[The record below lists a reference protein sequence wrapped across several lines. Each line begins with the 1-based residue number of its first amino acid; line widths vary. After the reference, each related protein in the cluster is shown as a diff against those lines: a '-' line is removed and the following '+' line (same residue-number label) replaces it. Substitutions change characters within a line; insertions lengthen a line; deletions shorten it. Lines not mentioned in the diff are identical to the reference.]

1 MEYSI
6 LIQSFFMIIIL
17 LITAIILLMIIPLL
31 RKKYYKNKEDYL
43 ILNNQIF
50 ILALMFINFIYI
62 IFWFT
67 GKLLFFQKILFI
79 ILSYFANV
87 YIIFLYINNFLVILD
102 YYNTYSHPLYF
113 FSYLLKIDKN
123 KKKVYEIIIFCTI
136 AFINL
141 IEFLCFEI
149 EYIKNIFDWDEKKT
163 GILFNNNIFK
173 ELNSNYKNIFPF
185 MPYCKWRGLILIIL
199 SILTIIYNI
208 YLFLIIRNFYYNK
221 INLLMKNL
229 AIKLFMNFIYLIYS
243 IFITFV
249 TLKTFNLILS
259 IIFLLVILLDNS
271 IILIK
276 YSLSKFAQMKISK
289 SYLGKIGFFINRC
302 FHRKSRFV
310 PLTYSTD
317 NIENMSSLLLIENSY
332 NFPLN
337 AFDQEILLMYKNDIF
352 VEDYYLNFLD
362 QFLNI
367 LTSSLYKLYNS
378 KIFSIKEVNNK
389 KLSKEMN
396 IDVSS
401 ITGDGIS
408 GSSGVIGK
416 DEIINSE
423 DNIFF
428 TLYRNK
434 IINDFSIF
442 EDVLN
447 NENII
452 KNEDLRIDITCYY
465 INYCVNNIF
474 EKNYDSKSISKS
486 LISHMFVQDRNTI
499 GTGSSA
505 INQEIPPCNY
515 YSLTAANAKELYF
528 RNLKTI
534 CFKTYDKK
542 YSLEIFEIDEKSK
555 NLMIYSSNKEDKYN
569 LSEIINKYFVY
580 IDFKGVNNTFLPII
594 LGIFKVKIN
603 NFKSLLV
610 IVTDNAIIE
619 NAPIEN
625 FNNWQLIRF
634 MPKGLK
640 KVSSSKYNR
649 NTVVEDDLIFKRV
662 LWKEGTK
669 GKDCKIKLN
678 NYEEVKNIIISD
690 INFLKSSGCFKFNLL
705 LMYYEYESSQ
715 KLEAFRLNE
724 IIKIRNNKD
733 NKPEIIYDTL
743 PKFFLYEDSM
753 LSSESEENNI
763 IRSTNTNKIE
773 DNSQNNNNENNENEN
788 NVESERDK
796 DIQLINENYSDDNN
810 IITSEGLNENIIKYS
825 EAISFN
831 GYSGIFDNYK
841 CLCFFTFENIF
852 QNQRKYQYNYD
863 FYKNY
868 LKKIMKYFSALKENE
883 NEQENIDKK
892 EKNL

>member
-1 MEYSI
+1 MGCST
-6 LIQSFFMIIIL
+6 LIQSIFMIIIL

-43 ILNNQIF
+43 ILNNQIY
-50 ILALMFINFIYI
+50 ILALMLINFIYI

-67 GKLLFFQKILFI
+67 GKLKFVQKIIFI

-102 YYNTYSHPLYF
+102 YFNTYSHPLYF

-123 KKKVYEIIIFCTI
+123 KKKVYEIIIFGAI

-149 EYIKNIFDWDEKKT
+149 EYIYNKFYWDDKIFD
-163 GILFNNNIFK
+163 NRIFK
-173 ELNSNYKNIFPF
+173 DLNSKYKNIFPF
-185 MPYCKWRGLILIIL
+185 IPYFKWRGLILIIL

-208 YLFLIIRNFYYNK
+208 YLFFIIRNFYYNK

-229 AIKLFMNFIYLIYS
+229 AIKLLMNSIYLIYS
-243 IFITFV
+243 IFITFI
-249 TLKTFNLILS
+249 TLDKSEGLKLALS
-259 IIFLLVILLDNS
+259 IIFLFIILLDNS
-271 IILIK
+271 ILLVK
-276 YSLSKFAQMKISK
+276 YSLSKFSQMKISK
-289 SYLGKIGFFINRC
+289 SYLGKIGFFINKC
-302 FHRKSRFV
+302 FHRKSKFV
-310 PLTYSTD
+310 PLTYSMD
-317 NIENMSSLLLIENSY
+317 NIENISSLLIIENSY

-389 KLSKEMN
+389 KLGKEMN

-423 DNIFF
+423 DNTFF

-465 INYCVNNIF
+465 INSCVNNIF

-499 GTGSSA
+499 GTHSSA

-528 RNLKTI
+528 KNLKTI

-555 NLMIYSSNKEDKYN
+555 NLIVYSSNKEDKYN

-594 LGIFKVKIN
+594 LGIFKVKVN

-610 IVTDNAIIE
+610 IVTDNAIVE
-619 NAPIEN
+619 NVPVEN

-649 NTVVEDDLIFKRV
+649 NTIVEDDLIFKRV

-669 GKDCKIKLN
+669 GKDCKIKLS
-678 NYEEVKNIIISD
+678 NYEEVKNIMISD

-715 KLEAFRLNE
+715 KLETFRLNE
-724 IIKIRNNKD
+724 IIKIRNNND
-733 NKPEIIYDTL
+733 NKPEIIYDIL

-753 LSSESEENNI
+753 LSSESEEINI
-763 IRSTNTNKIE
+763 IRSTNINKIE
-773 DNSQNNNNENNENEN
+773 DNIQSNNDENNENNI
-788 NVESERDK
+788 ESKTDE

-810 IITSEGLNENIIKYS
+810 IITSKGLNEKIIKYS
-825 EAISFN
+825 EAINFN

-852 QNQRKYQYNYD
+852 QNQKKYQYNYN

-892 EKNL
+892 EKN

>member
-1 MEYSI
+1 MDYSI
-6 LIQSFFMIIIL
+6 LIQSFFMLIIL

-31 RKKYYKNKEDYL
+31 RKKYYTNKEDYL
-43 ILNNQIF
+43 ILNNQIY
-50 ILALMFINFIYI
+50 ILALMLINFIYI

-67 GKLLFFQKILFI
+67 GKLKFVQKIIFI

-102 YYNTYSHPLYF
+102 YLNTYSHPLYF

-123 KKKVYEIIIFCTI
+123 KKKVYEIIIFGAI

-149 EYIKNIFDWDEKKT
+149 EYIYNKFYWDDKIFD
-163 GILFNNNIFK
+163 NRIFK
-173 ELNSNYKNIFPF
+173 DLNSKYKNIFPF
-185 MPYCKWRGLILIIL
+185 IPYFRWRGLILIIL

-208 YLFLIIRNFYYNK
+208 YLFFIIRNFYYNK

-229 AIKLFMNFIYLIYS
+229 AIKLLMNSIYLIYS
-243 IFITFV
+243 IFLTFITLDKSEG
-249 TLKTFNLILS
+249 LKLALS
-259 IIFLLVILLDNS
+259 IIFLFIILLDNS
-271 IILIK
+271 ILLVK
-276 YSLSKFAQMKISK
+276 YSLSKFTQMKISK
-289 SYLGKIGFFINRC
+289 SYMGKIGFFINKC
-302 FHRKSRFV
+302 FHRKSKFV
-310 PLTYSTD
+310 PLTYSMD
-317 NIENMSSLLLIENSY
+317 NIENISSLLLIENSY

-389 KLSKEMN
+389 KLGKEMN

-423 DNIFF
+423 DNTFF

-465 INYCVNNIF
+465 INSCVNNIF

-499 GTGSSA
+499 GTHSSA

-528 RNLKTI
+528 KNLKTI

-555 NLMIYSSNKEDKYN
+555 NLIVYSSNKEDKFN

-594 LGIFKVKIN
+594 LGIFKVKVN

-610 IVTDNAIIE
+610 IVTDNAIVE
-619 NAPIEN
+619 NVPVEN

-649 NTVVEDDLIFKRV
+649 NTIVEDDLIFKRV

-678 NYEEVKNIIISD
+678 NYEEVKNIMISD

-715 KLEAFRLNE
+715 KLETFRLNE
-724 IIKIRNNKD
+724 IIKIRNNND
-733 NKPEIIYDTL
+733 NKPEIIYDIL

-753 LSSESEENNI
+753 LSSESEEINI
-763 IRSTNTNKIE
+763 IRSTNINKIE
-773 DNSQNNNNENNENEN
+773 DNSQSNNDENNENNI
-788 NVESERDK
+788 ESKTDE

-810 IITSEGLNENIIKYS
+810 IITSKGLNEKIIKYS
-825 EAISFN
+825 EAINFN

-852 QNQRKYQYNYD
+852 QNQKKYQYNYD

-868 LKKIMKYFSALKENE
+868 LKKIMKYFSALIENE

-892 EKNL
+892 EKN